1 MIEKALEMILKH
13 HKGQTDRAGLPY
25 VLHPITVMTFVD
37 TETEKVVALLH
48 DVVEDTDMTLDHV
61 KEIFGDTV
69 AEAVGLLTH
78 KKGDSYTVYVEKLA
92 HHPIARKVKM
102 ADLTHNM
109 DITRLKRPTQ
119 RDFDRVRKYKK
130 KLNYLTVI
138 DEKAKK

>member
-1 MIEKALEMILKH
+1 MIEKALEIILKY

-25 VLHPITVMTFVD
+25 VLHPIQVMTFVD

-102 ADLTHNM
+102 ADLRDNL
-109 DITRLKRPTQ
+109 DVTRLEEVSGKDAR
-119 RDFDRVRKYKK
+119 RMCKYLRALRYLE
-130 KLNYLTVI
+130 KLDVQG
-138 DEKAKK
+138 